1 MKVWLSKAEAVR
13 KIRGLNQSSSQFER
27 EAAVEVFSFCCSLLK
42 VHPDFDKE
50 VFRKECFE

>member
-1 MKVWLSKAEAVR
+1 MKVWLSKAEAVT

-27 EAAVEVFSFCCSLLK
+27 EAAVEVFSFCCSFFK